1 MPMPTARVSTAA
13 PAPLIVVAIDR
24 LPAWIMSAYGASW
37 VGQPEIAG
45 LAARGIVFDRVI
57 ATSDDPRSTLAD
69 ILAPLGGLEPAT
81 VVTDAETG
89 PPGVSVE
96 ADIRRVPVRADG
108 RLATDPALTNLGR
121 LFATAEATIRQLRTG
136 EGEGSVS
143 GRRLV
148 VVEATSLGVAWD
160 APEEFR
166 EAYQAPDDPPPPPGG
181 RVPSFVADA
190 ETDPDVLV
198 GIRHVFAGQLTLL
211 DGALGRLLAVAGA
224 DATVLLCGLRGLG
237 LGLHGRVGP
246 GPMPPY
252 GELVHLPAILVDASG
267 RMAGQRYDGLATPA
281 DLGATLADL
290 VGIVP
295 SGGRGQSLAGLY
307 DGWRAPN
314 RDRVIVRGEAGAAV
328 VTSGWHAVL
337 PADATSAMPR
347 LYAKPDDFFE
357 LCDVADRSPDVA
369 GELGRLMEAAV
380 NGRTTDAWH
389 APLSHAAAAGVT

>member
-181 RVPSFVADA
+181 GVPSFVADA
-190 ETDPDVLV
+190 DTDPDVLV

-224 DATVLLCGLRGLG
+224 GATVLLCGLRGLG

-252 GELVHLPAILVDASG
+252 GELVHLPAILVDSGG

-281 DLGATLADL
+281 DLGATLAAL
-290 VGIVP
+290 AGIVQP
-295 SGGRGQSLAGLY
+295 GGRGQSLAGLY
-307 DGWRAPN
+307 DGWRAPS

-337 PADATSAMPR
+337 PADAASAMPR

-369 GELGRLMEAAV
+369 GEVGRLMEAAV
-380 NGRTTDAWH
+380 AGRVADAWH
-389 APLSHAAAAGVT
+389 APLSHAAAVGVT